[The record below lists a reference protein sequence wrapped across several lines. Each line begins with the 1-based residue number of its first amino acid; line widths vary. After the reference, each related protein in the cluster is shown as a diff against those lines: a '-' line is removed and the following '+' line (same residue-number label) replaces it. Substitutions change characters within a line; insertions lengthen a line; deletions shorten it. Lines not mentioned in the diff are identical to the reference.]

1 MKVLLTGFEP
11 YGQERVNSSW
21 EAVKAHP
28 EFVGDVE
35 IVKECLPVSFE
46 RAGMALEKA
55 IVLHKPDV
63 VLSVGQAGGCCEIN
77 VERVAVNL
85 ADCKKADNDGCQPCE
100 RRLFLDAPDA
110 YFSNLP
116 VKRLVDAIREAGI
129 PAVVSNSA
137 GLYVCNSVFYAA
149 MHLVHGKY
157 PNMQVGFLHVPY
169 LPCQVVEKAKQP
181 SMAAETVVQALT
193 IVIYTLV
200 SCDQMA

>member
-28 EFVGDVE
+28 EFVEGVE

-46 RAGMALEKA
+46 RAGMALGKVVA
-55 IVLHKPDV
+55 LYQPDV
-63 VLSVGQAGGCCEIN
+63 VLSVGQAGGRCEIN
-77 VERVAVNL
+77 VERVAVNM
-85 ADCKKADNDGCQPCE
+85 ADFKKADNDGCQPCE

-116 VKRLVDAIREAGI
+116 VKCLVDAIRKAGI
-129 PAVVSNSA
+129 PAVISNSA
-137 GLYVCNSVFYAA
+137 GLYVCNSVFYSA
-149 MHLVHGKY
+149 MHMVYSKY

-169 LPCQVVEKAKQP
+169 LPCQVVEKVKQP
-181 SMAAETVVQALT
+181 SMAAEMVVQALK
-193 IVIYTLV
+193 IVIHTLV
-200 SCDQMA
+200 SVT